1 MLVRPMPPKSTPTRI
16 RLRPQDPFDLIRLLA
31 RSQSD
36 PRKALAELVQN
47 SLDAGARRIDIR
59 WFNEKGRRALRIWDD
74 GEGIFPDL
82 ERREALE
89 RIARTIGH
97 SHKRALSPAERREQ
111 MVLGKYGIGLIGFWS
126 VGHEM
131 EIKSRVGGG
140 ETWSLKLVEED
151 PRGEVQRTRTRRTD
165 EEPTYTEISIRG
177 VHPAAARQVRP
188 PRLQAFLASELRG
201 QLLERSAAVR
211 IHDHVARGRATK
223 EFLVQAQPY
232 LGTPLTGFDTLP
244 VEGFEDARVEL
255 YLVSQDEERTGRVAL
270 ACGGTTVLDDLA
282 WIDGPALPRAPW
294 SSGRLEGVVD
304 YPELEVAPGSRRGFA
319 PNTASEAFIAA
330 LARLERDLAI
340 ELARDEERRAEER
353 QRNLAREI
361 RKAFLPIAARLPEY
375 DLFEVR
381 AGPKPDTG
389 PPNGAD
395 EGAQLGEAQFAAE
408 TPAEPEPELDLE
420 ASEPGADH
428 LYPPGPLASLRI
440 VPPQLRLP
448 PLAHRTLRA
457 RALDADGRPVSGP
470 VDFEW
475 QLRGPGAIL
484 PEADRCR
491 YLAPPDAAQATLVAT
506 ARQATLSA
514 TAEAE
519 LQTLPTLAG
528 REKVS
533 GIPEPSPVHAP
544 AEPWR
549 SRVRGDRWEF
559 NTGHRDYLEAAGSP
573 SRRLRY
579 MVHLFAKEIVLR
591 NFGGDEAVLERMV
604 QVLTHLGAGA
614 PG

>member
-59 WFNEKGRRALRIWDD
+59 WFNEKAKRALRIWDD
-74 GEGIFPDL
+74 GEGIFPAL

-140 ETWSLKLVEED
+140 ETWSLKLVEDD

-165 EEPTYTEISIRG
+165 EELTYTEISIRG
-177 VHPAAARQVRP
+177 VHPPAARQVRP

-201 QLLERSAAVR
+201 QLLERGAAVR

-232 LGTPLTGFDTLP
+232 LGTPLPGFDTLP

-255 YLVSQDEERTGRVAL
+255 YLVSQDEDRTGRVAL
-270 ACGGTTVLDDLA
+270 ACGGTTVLDDLS
-282 WIDGPALPRAPW
+282 WIEGPELPRAPW

-304 YPELEVAPGSRRGFA
+304 FPELEVAPGSRRGFA
-319 PNTASEAFIAA
+319 PNAASEAFIAA

-381 AGPKPDTG
+381 AGPRPDAPST
-389 PPNGAD
+389 NGAD
-395 EGAQLGEAQFAAE
+395 EGAQLGEVQAVAE
-408 TPAEPEPELDLE
+408 PSPEPESDLDLP
-420 ASEPGADH
+420 EPGEEQ
-428 LYPPGPLASLRI
+428 LFPPGPLAAVRI
-440 VPPQLRLP
+440 LPANLRLP
-448 PLAHRTLRA
+448 PLAQRTLRA
-457 RALDADGRPVSGP
+457 RALDADGRPAAGP
-470 VDFEW
+470 VQFEW
-475 QLRGPGAIL
+475 HLLGPGAIL
-484 PEADRCR
+484 PDADRCR
-491 YLAPPDAAQATLVAT
+491 YLAPPDEARATLLAT
-506 ARQATLSA
+506 ARHGPLSA
-514 TAEAE
+514 TAQADV
-519 LQTLPTLAG
+519 QTLPALAG

-533 GIPEPSPVHAP
+533 GIPEPHPIHAP
-544 AEPWR
+544 GEPWR

-604 QVLTHLGAGA
+604 QVLTHIGAGA